1 MRIIG
6 KVPLV
11 PYSLGLNVAYAST
24 PSAIGD
30 ISVAKP
36 NLSRMDFESLIS
48 LRQQVEERLH
58 DQRATIEKQLAALGT
73 SIASVGGKIARSARG
88 STLKGKKLAPKYR
101 SPDGETWA
109 GRGATPIWLK
119 AAIKGGKKLE
129 NFLIDKSAA
138 NGRKK
143 RKSKR

>member
-1 MRIIG
+1 MLRRHQ
-6 KVPLV
+6 P
-11 PYSLGLNVAYAST
+11 
-24 PSAIGD
+24 IGD

-58 DQRATIEKQLAALGT
+58 DQRATIEKQLEALGT
-73 SIASVGGKIARSARG
+73 SIASLGGKIARSGRG

-109 GRGATPIWLK
+109 GRGATPSWLK

-129 NFLIDKSAA
+129 KFLIDKSAG